1 MRHLRMAAIALG
13 LPAALGLPGAP
24 TAALASGHEAV
35 PLFQSASRCL
45 VCHNGLKSVAGHD
58 ASIGAQWRS
67 SVMANSARDPYWRAG
82 VSREIVDHP
91 EARDHIQQECA
102 ACHLPIAHAQA
113 TLANRRSLPFDLLA
127 PPAGHADVQLAM
139 EGVNCSV
146 CHQIQ
151 DSGLGEPATF
161 NGEFRIAPPDPHGVR
176 PEYGPYVID
185 AGRQLIMRSSSGG
198 FEPRHG
204 AHVADSK
211 LCASCHT
218 LFTAPLGES
227 TPVGAEFPEQM
238 PWFEWLHSRY
248 REERSCQSCH
258 MPAAPDDA
266 PVSAVLGTPRPA
278 PAGHSFS
285 GANVF
290 MQRLF
295 AAHREALGISV
306 PGAELEAAAEGTE
319 RFLKEQ
325 AASVSIERTSLQQ
338 GRLVAQLRVTNLGGH
353 KLPTAYPSRRVWL
366 HVCLTD
372 AAGVKVF
379 ESGALNPDGS
389 ITGNDNDAD
398 PTRFE
403 PHYAQIRSADQV
415 QIYEDIL
422 GTRQGKVTTALLAA
436 SHYLKDNR
444 LLPQGFDKASADRTI
459 AVVGDAAQDPGFDG
473 QGHRIRYS
481 VELGAAPGP
490 YRLEAE
496 IWYQPIGFRWAKNLE
511 AYDTAQVHEFRGLV
525 AAAKG
530 VGSVR
535 LSMAWAVAQAPALIP
550 AQPTAGARRQRPVA
564 RTAP

>member
-91 EARDHIQQECA
+91 EARDHIQQECS

-306 PGAELEAAAEGTE
+306 PGAELEAAADGTE

-325 AASVSIERTSLQQ
+325 AAASVSIERTSLQQ
-338 GRLVAQLRVTNLGGH
+338 GRLVAELRVTNLEATAADRLSVASRVAARLPHRCRGREGVRVRRTEPGRLDHGQRQRRRPHALRAALRANSLSRPGADLRGYPGH
-353 KLPTAYPSRRVWL
+353 
-366 HVCLTD
+366 
-372 AAGVKVF
+372 AAGEGDHRVARRF
-379 ESGALNPDGS
+379 ALPEGQPGS
-389 ITGNDNDAD
+389 C
-398 PTRFE
+398 R
-403 PHYAQIRSADQV
+403 
-415 QIYEDIL
+415 
-422 GTRQGKVTTALLAA
+422 
-436 SHYLKDNR
+436 
-444 LLPQGFDKASADRTI
+444 KAST
-459 AVVGDAAQDPGFDG
+459 QG
-473 QGHRIRYS
+473 QRGSHHR
-481 VELGAAPGP
+481 
-490 YRLEAE
+490 
-496 IWYQPIGFRWAKNLE
+496 
-511 AYDTAQVHEFRGLV
+511 
-525 AAAKG
+525 
-530 VGSVR
+530 
-535 LSMAWAVAQAPALIP
+535 
-550 AQPTAGARRQRPVA
+550 RRR
-564 RTAP
+564 